1 MVVVG
6 SGDLRE
12 KVSIMEE
19 RTSNKFEEGRKVG
32 TYWRGEKVGRR
43 QLRNTS
49 GRDEEK
55 EKGEDKKH
63 AWKDGREEEV
73 REYIVKKSEG
83 R

>member
-1 MVVVG
+1 MG
-6 SGDLRE
+6 
-12 KVSIMEE
+12 E
-19 RTSNKFEEGRKVG
+19 RKHIGGERK
-32 TYWRGEKVGRR
+32 YVGRR

-55 EKGEDKKH
+55 EKGEDKKN

>member
-1 MVVVG
+1 MKG
-6 SGDLRE
+6 NIL
-12 KVSIMEE
+12 EE
-19 RTSNKFEEGRKVG
+19 RESRRK
-32 TYWRGEKVGRR
+32 

-49 GRDEEK
+49 GRHEEK

-63 AWKDGREEEV
+63 AWKDGRGEEV